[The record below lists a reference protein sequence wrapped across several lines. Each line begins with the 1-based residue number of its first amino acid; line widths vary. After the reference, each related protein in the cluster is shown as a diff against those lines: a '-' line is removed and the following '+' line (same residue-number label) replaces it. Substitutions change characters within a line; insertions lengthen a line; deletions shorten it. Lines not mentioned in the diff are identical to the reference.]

1 MRQIDDGTIASR
13 TRAINMWF
21 EDFLE
26 AVVRTATMKPLPT
39 TQEIIFTGMSDAGDM
54 LINLKVDEDKRANA
68 YDRFLEEHAVV
79 RGAPPAQDI
88 EDLVDHMCF
97 IIQRTVE
104 LRLGM
109 RSLCAASSSPA
120 HPSLHTRP
128 TRAHGTPHTHA
139 RTRISATGLA
149 GGARAQVE
157 AERLRLPRGVQPGG
171 EVGSSASWPHLPPG
185 SADSAGPPHDVGGG
199 DAVT

>member
-149 GGARAQVE
+149 GGLGVCRCGKLALGYRELTKAEVKRFHTAYMKEVE
-157 AERLRLPRGVQPGG
+157 QQKLDKKGF
-171 EVGSSASWPHLPPG
+171 
-185 SADSAGPPHDVGGG
+185 
-199 DAVT
+199 